1 VFFDRIAARNPLQH
15 ITANAVTSQHRK
27 PPHMKLTEEQI
38 KDIAENLGLGMRCFY
53 HLKNG
58 EIETTPDFLNAEWF
72 GHDTEPWQETLDKL
86 DENWG
91 DYFEFEK
98 MTSNESFEVM
108 ADFAE
113 IVDNQRLQHRLFNAL
128 NKSKPFRNFKWEIDN
143 SGKYRQKWFDYKNQR
158 LIEFVKHQIEQ
169 HNREFADE

>member
-1 VFFDRIAARNPLQH
+1 
-15 ITANAVTSQHRK
+15 
-27 PPHMKLTEEQI
+27 MKLTEEQI
-38 KDIAENLGLGMRCFY
+38 REIAENLDLGMRCFY
-53 HLKNG
+53 HLKSG
-58 EIETTPDFLNAEWF
+58 EIETTPDFNEADWF

-98 MTSNESFEVM
+98 MTSRESFGIM

-113 IVDNQRLQHRLFNAL
+113 TVDDQKLQDRLFKAL

-143 SGKYRQKWFDYKNQR
+143 SGEYRQIWFDFKDQR
-158 LIEFVKHQIEQ
+158 LIEFVKGQIEQ
-169 HNREFADE
+169 HNREFTDE